1 MSKLLEA
8 RHLNVN
14 FDTLLGTKQ
23 VLKDINIGM
32 AYNEIL
38 AIVGESGSG
47 KSVFS
52 KSIMGLL
59 GERADV
65 HGSIWLH
72 KGTADDTAIENN
84 GLDLVSLKQA
94 ELEEIRGDQIS
105 MIFQDPMTSL
115 NPVMTVGK
123 QIAEAICIHQ
133 NKTMKDSL
141 EEAGRLLDLVR
152 VPSGRKILS
161 VYPHQLSGGMR
172 QRVMIAMALA
182 CKPKLL
188 IADEPTTALD
198 VTIQAQILGL
208 IKELQ
213 KELNM
218 AVIFITHD
226 MGVVY
231 EIADRVAVMYKG
243 ELVETGTLEQI
254 FTSPQHAYTRAL
266 LAAAPKLGEMSGTD
280 LPRSFPVLT
289 MEEELAGK
297 GGNVAQID
305 GHQVDYSQKPILTA
319 SNLQVIFPR
328 RHNFFGQ
335 VTHQIHAVANVSFD
349 LYHGETLGIVGES
362 GSGKSTIGNA
372 ILGLLP
378 EATGDVHYGGI
389 NLLEPTPEQRELIR
403 KDISFIFQDPLASL
417 NPRMTIGAAVEEPLI
432 IHCPEMTSAEREI
445 RAKELLQQVGI
456 APELYRHYPHEFSGG
471 MLQRVNI
478 ARALTT
484 NPKIIVA
491 DESVSALD
499 VSVQATVLN
508 LMMELQRDLGVSF
521 IFISH
526 DMAVIERVCH
536 RVLVMTKGQ
545 LVEVGHRRAIFE
557 NTQHSYTRKLLA
569 AIPQI
574 DFSTRRQKTFELITD
589 EVPDP
594 VFPVGDSPAPKEM
607 IDVSPGHK
615 VAMERYTRDVINV
628 SSQSMREAV

>member
-1 MSKLLEA
+1 MLEA
-8 RHLNVN
+8 RNLNVRFN
-14 FDTLLGTKQ
+14 TMFGVKH

-32 AYNEIL
+32 AHNEIL

-59 GERADV
+59 GERGTTD
-65 HGSIWLH
+65 GSIWLH
-72 KGTADDTAIENN
+72 KGKTSKSGESTGSI
-84 GLDLVSLKQA
+84 DLAGMKQT

-123 QIAEAICIHQ
+123 QIAEAIRIHQ
-133 NKTMKDSL
+133 NKSMKESL

-152 VPSGRKILS
+152 VPSGRKILG

-198 VTIQAQILGL
+198 VTIQAQILAL

-213 KELNM
+213 KELDM
-218 AVIFITHD
+218 GVIFITHD

-243 ELVETGTLEQI
+243 EVVESGTLEQI
-254 FTSPQHAYTRAL
+254 FTAPQHAYTRAL
-266 LAAAPKLGEMSGTD
+266 LAAAPKLGEMTGSD

-305 GHQVDYSQKPILTA
+305 GHAVDYNEDPLLTVR
-319 SNLQVIFPR
+319 NLQVIFPR

-335 VTHQIHAVANVSFD
+335 VTHQIHAVSDVSFD
-349 LYHGETLGIVGES
+349 LHKGETLGIVGES

-372 ILGLLP
+372 ILGLLG
-378 EATGDVHYGGI
+378 EAEGDVRYGEI
-389 NLLEPTPEQRELIR
+389 DLLNPTPEQRELVR

-432 IHCPEMTSAEREI
+432 IHCPDMSAADRQK

-456 APELYRHYPHEFSGG
+456 APDLYRHYPHEFSGG

-508 LMMELQRDLGVSF
+508 LMMELQRNLGVSF

-536 RVLVMTKGQ
+536 RVAVMTKGQ
-545 LVEVGHRRAIFE
+545 LVEVGHRRDIFE

-574 DFSTRRQKTFELITD
+574 DFSTRQQKTFELIND

-594 VFPVGDSPAPKEM
+594 VFPVGEAPTPILMKEISP
-607 IDVSPGHK
+607 SHK
-615 VAMERYTRDVINV
+615 VATE
-628 SSQSMREAV
+628 

>member
-1 MSKLLEA
+1 M
-8 RHLNVN
+8 
-14 FDTLLGTKQ
+14 
-23 VLKDINIGM
+23 LKDINIGM

-72 KGTADDTAIENN
+72 KGTADDAAIESN
-84 GLDLVSLKQA
+84 GLNLVSLKQT

-133 NKTMKDSL
+133 NKTMKDAL
-141 EEAGRLLDLVR
+141 EEAGKLLDLVR

-254 FTSPQHAYTRAL
+254 FTSPKHAYTQAL
-266 LAAAPKLGEMSGTD
+266 LAAAPKLGEMNGTD

-289 MEEELAGK
+289 MEEELSAGSGPREK
-297 GGNVAQID
+297 N
-305 GHQVDYSQKPILTA
+305 
-319 SNLQVIFPR
+319 SNLPAGTGSDLER
-328 RHNFFGQ
+328 R
-335 VTHQIHAVANVSFD
+335 
-349 LYHGETLGIVGES
+349 
-362 GSGKSTIGNA
+362 
-372 ILGLLP
+372 
-378 EATGDVHYGGI
+378 
-389 NLLEPTPEQRELIR
+389 
-403 KDISFIFQDPLASL
+403 
-417 NPRMTIGAAVEEPLI
+417 
-432 IHCPEMTSAEREI
+432 
-445 RAKELLQQVGI
+445 
-456 APELYRHYPHEFSGG
+456 
-471 MLQRVNI
+471 
-478 ARALTT
+478 
-484 NPKIIVA
+484 
-491 DESVSALD
+491 
-499 VSVQATVLN
+499 
-508 LMMELQRDLGVSF
+508 
-521 IFISH
+521 
-526 DMAVIERVCH
+526 
-536 RVLVMTKGQ
+536 
-545 LVEVGHRRAIFE
+545 
-557 NTQHSYTRKLLA
+557 TRY
-569 AIPQI
+569 
-574 DFSTRRQKTFELITD
+574 FY
-589 EVPDP
+589 
-594 VFPVGDSPAPKEM
+594 DS
-607 IDVSPGHK
+607 
-615 VAMERYTRDVINV
+615 
-628 SSQSMREAV
+628 